1 MTFKRNIIITGGAGF
16 IGSHVVRL
24 FVNKYPEYHIINLD
38 KLTYA
43 GNLANLKDIEDKPNY
58 TFVKADIC
66 DFDTIQQL
74 MEKYHVDGIIHLA
87 AESHVDR
94 SIKDPFTFAR
104 TNVMG
109 TLSLLQAAKLYWESL
124 PEGYE
129 GKRFYHISTDEVYG
143 ALELTHH
150 EGIEPPFTTK
160 ASSGKHHLA
169 YGEKFFLE
177 TTKYNPHSP
186 YSASKASSDH
196 FVRAFHDT
204 YGMPTIVT
212 NCSNNYGPYQF
223 PEKLIPL
230 FINNIRHRK
239 PLPVY
244 GKGENVRDWLYVED
258 HARAIDLIFH
268 KAYVAEPMEQREQNQ
283 TSKNLSSAESRQRK
297 GECPTYNIGG
307 FNEWKNID
315 IIKVVINTVDRLLGR
330 KEGEDM
336 DLITYVT
343 DRKGHDMRYAI
354 DSSKLQRELGW
365 EPSLQFEEGIEKT
378 VRWYLDNQEWM
389 DNVTSGDYQ
398 KYYESMYKGK

>member
-1 MTFKRNIIITGGAGF
+1 MKRTIVITGGAGF

-24 FVNKYPEYHIINLD
+24 FVNKYPDYHIINLD

-43 GNLANLKDIEDKPNY
+43 GNLANLKDIENKPNY
-58 TFVKADIC
+58 EFVKMDIC
-66 DFDTIQQL
+66 DFDAFYKL
-74 MEKYHVDGIIHLA
+74 MQDEKVDGIIHLA

-94 SIKDPFTFAR
+94 SIKDPFTFAQ

-109 TLSLLQAAKLYWESL
+109 TLSLLQAAKLYWESR
-124 PEGYE
+124 PTSYVVSHEIMVNGQWSMVNVPC
-129 GKRFYHISTDEVYG
+129 RFYHISTDEVYG
-143 ALELTHH
+143 ALEMTHP

-169 YGEKFFLE
+169 YGEKFFTEDL
-177 TTKYNPHSP
+177 KYQPHSP
-186 YSASKASSDH
+186 YSAAKASSDH

-204 YGMPTIVT
+204 YGLPTIVT

-230 FINNIRHRK
+230 FINNIRNRK

-268 KAYVAEPMEQREQNQ
+268 EGKVAE
-283 TSKNLSSAESRQRK
+283 
-297 GECPTYNIGG
+297 TYNIGG

-315 IIKVVINTVDRLLGR
+315 IIKVVIKTVDRLLGR
-330 KEGEDM
+330 PEDADM

-343 DRKGHDMRYAI
+343 DRAGHDLRYAI
-354 DSSKLQRELGW
+354 DSTKLQKELGW

-378 VRWYLDNQEWM
+378 VRWYLDNKEWM

-398 KYYESMYKGK
+398 KYYEQMYSNR